1 MSALQSVDAGTIIAG
16 LGLPEPWPP
25 AATGRMS
32 EISLGEGLLVLGFT
46 ADRRLVAQLV
56 APIESVLRI
65 IDIVYSCQ
73 IDGLPDSRL
82 VLSLCWSDR
91 KFTDMRINQE
101 AIEGL
106 ARTPTATGEIRLRPP
121 PAPED
126 RPLTLSDTDIAAMSE
141 RKDRW
146 KNRKVDP
153 KRLDGGEE
161 QAFWLLQQEVLRA
174 RDTLELVKSGRFHML
189 LDLSSRLRSLVR
201 GRRPLGLLQTCAAI
215 LDMPLTVYV
224 CANTD
229 APPSFVTEAVLID
242 FDGSVICQP
251 PHTKPMDLDLWLA
264 RAAIEFA
271 GSAISHTD
279 LIADIGDTLGSHP
292 DLGVVESVK
301 LHGYRGDDGELRLA
315 ILANL
320 LVRYAEIVLF
330 LAENVL
336 SVRSLSAGHDISSE
350 DDVD

>member
-1 MSALQSVDAGTIIAG
+1 MSALQSVDVGTIICG

-25 AATGRMS
+25 AATGRTS

-56 APIESVLRI
+56 APIEGVLRI

-82 VLSLCWSDR
+82 VLSLCWADR
-91 KFTDMRINQE
+91 KFTNMRINQE
-101 AIEGL
+101 LIQGL
-106 ARTPTATGEIRLRPP
+106 VRTPAATGEIRLKPP

-126 RPLTLSDTDIAAMSE
+126 SPLTFSDADFAAMSE
-141 RKDRW
+141 RKERW
-146 KNRKVDP
+146 ENRKVDA

-174 RDTLELVKSGRFHML
+174 RDALELVRSGRVHML

-224 CANTD
+224 CASTE
-229 APPSFVTEAVLID
+229 APPSFVTEAVLVD
-242 FDGSVICQP
+242 FDGNEICQP

-264 RAAIEFA
+264 RAAIEFR
-271 GSAISHTD
+271 GSAISHTH

-301 LHGYRGDDGELRLA
+301 LHGYHGANGEIRLA
-315 ILANL
+315 ILENL
-320 LVRYAEIVLF
+320 LVRYTEIVLF

-336 SVRSLSAGHDISSE
+336 SARSLSARHDIPSE
-350 DDVD
+350 DDVE